1 MEALM
6 LMMMVA
12 MISIVNLSESSIII
26 ILRHVLIFQV
36 LAELRPELK
45 YEVISL

>member
-12 MISIVNLSESSIII
+12 MISIVNLSESSIIL
-26 ILRHVLIFQV
+26 ILRPSGTCTDISGFDRIETQV
-36 LAELRPELK
+36 K
-45 YEVISL
+45 V